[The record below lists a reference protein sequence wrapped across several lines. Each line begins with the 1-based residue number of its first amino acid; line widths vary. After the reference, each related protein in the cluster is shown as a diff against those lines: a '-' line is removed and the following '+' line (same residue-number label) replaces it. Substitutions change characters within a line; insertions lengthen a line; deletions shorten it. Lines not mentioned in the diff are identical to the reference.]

1 MTTEKTKFITD
12 IIKDW
17 RTSAKQCRSVDREA
31 EADIY
36 DECAERMEGRPIDK
50 ATELLMKLLRTM
62 RCKHL
67 DMGGKHHFFHG
78 MYVCDVC
85 DEPDYT
91 PGISAPVIKEVK
103 AYLETVR
110 SWII

>member
-1 MTTEKTKFITD
+1 M
-12 IIKDW
+12 
-17 RTSAKQCRSVDREA
+17 
-31 EADIY
+31 
-36 DECAERMEGRPIDK
+36 DK
-50 ATELLMKLLRTM
+50 ATELLIKLMRTM

-110 SWII
+110 SRSKGSHEGN